1 MGDEGRRRGPWTT
14 VERERLYRNPWGALE
29 RHAVIR
35 PDGST
40 GEHLFVDLPPAVGVL
55 AVDGRDVLLV
65 RQPRY
70 GIGREVLEIVKG
82 GRHDGEAPDAAA
94 RRELREEAG
103 IDAKRLLP
111 LGERVALPSITNERA
126 TLYAATGLKEIDVE
140 PDHAEAIEVVRMPL
154 DQALDQALEGGIED
168 ADTVVALTR
177 YAFAIGILRIE

>member
-1 MGDEGRRRGPWTT
+1 MVEQDRRGPWTT

-35 PDGST
+35 PDGT
-40 GEHLFVDLPPAVGVL
+40 PGEHLFVDLPPAVGVL

-70 GIGREVLEIVKG
+70 GIGRDVLEIVKG
-82 GRHDGEAPDAAA
+82 GRHEGETAEAAA

-126 TLYAATGLKEIDVE
+126 TLYAATGLKEIEPE
-140 PDHAEAIEVVRMPL
+140 PDGSEVIEVVRMTL
-154 DQALDQALEGGIED
+154 DEALNDALEGGIED
-168 ADTVVALTR
+168 ADTVVALAR
-177 YAFAIGILRIE
+177 YAFAINVLRIE

>member
-1 MGDEGRRRGPWTT
+1 MADQDRGPWTT

-35 PDGST
+35 PDGSS

-55 AVDGRDVLLV
+55 AVDARDVLLV

-70 GIGREVLEIVKG
+70 GIGRDVLEIVKG
-82 GRHDGEAPDAAA
+82 GRREGEPPENAA

-103 IDAKRLLP
+103 LEAKRLLP
-111 LGERVALPSITNERA
+111 LGERLALPSITNERA
-126 TLYAATGLKEIDVE
+126 TLYAATGLKEIEAE
-140 PDHAEAIEVVRMPL
+140 PEDTEEIEVVRMPL
-154 DQALDQALEGGIED
+154 DEALNEALEGGIED

-177 YAFAIGILRIE
+177 YAFAIGVLRIE